1 MAETKLNNGNIGNK
15 ELSTHRGT
23 TSTQRSAEE
32 SEHISNGFATDLGR
46 HNLLS
51 YTTHGAFPDVL
62 PNEAGEEFK
71 DFPKGLFAPPGGRD
85 ASENLESASHLI
97 GYEAGKYGLTDTAYK
112 QRKKAVIY
120 SLLSPKCRALGFVDD
135 LYRMSETL
143 KAETDA
149 FSS

>member
-1 MAETKLNNGNIGNK
+1 MAETKLNNGNVGNN
-15 ELSTHRGT
+15 GI
-23 TSTQRSAEE
+23 STQVNTTLSQNGTKK

-46 HNLLS
+46 NNLLS

-85 ASENLESASHLI
+85 ASETSYAAGHLI
-97 GYEAGKYGLTDTAYK
+97 DYDVGKYGLTDTAYK

-143 KAETDA
+143 KA
-149 FSS
+149 

>member
-1 MAETKLNNGNIGNK
+1 MANVNSNK
-15 ELSTHRGT
+15 GFSSQRNTTLGT
-23 TSTQRSAEE
+23 TSTQVNTEE
-32 SEHISNGFATDLGR
+32 SEHISNGFTADLGR

-143 KAETDA
+143 KA
-149 FSS
+149 